1 MARPGSPADDGR
13 LGRRAARGLTALVL
27 ALGLGAF
34 AADTARARLDRW
46 IASAD
51 LPPLGIITGTEVL
64 ARDGSLLRAFQVE
77 DGLWR
82 LAPPAKGID
91 PRFLPMLLAWEDRRF
106 AQHSGVDPRA
116 IIRAAAQALRHGRV
130 LSGAS
135 TLSMQ
140 VARLIERGPT
150 GDWRGKIRQ
159 ARLAMALE
167 RRVGKAGIIDLYL
180 RLAPYGGN
188 VEGVR
193 AASLMWFGHEPT
205 RLTPAEIAVLVA
217 LPQAPEA
224 RRPDRPAGRAALRR
238 ARDRVLGQAHA
249 VGLIDAEALAD
260 ARAAPLPDQRRAFPA
275 LAPLLA
281 ERLHR
286 EMPGAPRIETTI
298 DPDLQRAA
306 ETVVARA
313 VRGQTARVSAAAVL
327 ADFRTGEILASV
339 GTAEW
344 TGESSAGYVDMTHSL
359 RSPGSTLKPFV
370 YAMAFDDG
378 LIHPETLIEDR
389 PASFGRWQPVNFDRR
404 FRGTVTIRQAL
415 TESLNIPVVR
425 VAAALGPARIAGV
438 LNRAGMRLDYAGGVP
453 GLAVVLGGAGV
464 SLQDLAQGYAGLANG
479 GLAVRL
485 HDRPLGQV
493 ASADPS
499 GADLPSGPQCGLV
512 TRPSAMPG
520 ASAVQSP
527 TAGRHDAA
535 VGCATDAGS
544 LAPKLGMTGQAA
556 ANAGAPAARIVG
568 AVAAWYTGAILA
580 QVPPPTGAERGRLA
594 FKTGTSYG
602 HRDALAVGY
611 DGGQVGA
618 VWLGRPDGTP
628 VPGAFGG
635 DLAAPA
641 LFDLFD
647 ALGSRATPLPPPPPD
662 ALTVSNPRLPAPLR
676 RFLAPGEA
684 APMRP
689 GSSRVGAPEPLAI
702 LFPPDGAALEARA
715 GAAITARL
723 RGGAPPYLWLLDGA
737 PVARSD
743 GGETAAIP
751 VSGPGYAALAVIDST
766 GRSQR
771 VGFSI
776 TGGS

>member
-1 MARPGSPADDGR
+1 MARPRSPAD
-13 LGRRAARGLTALVL
+13 GRRTGRRLIGLTL

-34 AADTARARLDRW
+34 AADTARLRLDRW
-46 IASAD
+46 IDATEM
-51 LPPLGIITGTEVL
+51 PPLGIVTGTEVL

-77 DGLWR
+77 NGLWR
-82 LAPPAKGID
+82 LAPPAKGAD
-91 PRFLPMLLAWEDRRF
+91 PRFVPMLLAWEDRRF
-106 AQHSGVDPRA
+106 YGHAGVDTRA
-116 IIRAAAQALRHGRV
+116 IARAAAQTLRHGRV
-130 LSGAS
+130 ISGGS

-150 GDWRGKIRQ
+150 GDWHGKLRQ
-159 ARLAMALE
+159 ARLALALE
-167 RRVGKAGIIDLYL
+167 RRVGKAGIVDLYL

-205 RLTPAEIAVLVA
+205 RLTPAEMAVLVA

-224 RRPDRPAGRAALRR
+224 RRPDRPAAREALRR
-238 ARDRVLGQAHA
+238 ARDRVLVRAHA
-249 VGLIDAEALAD
+249 AGLIDAETLAD
-260 ARAAPLPDQRRAFPA
+260 ARATPLPDRRRSFPA

-306 ETVVARA
+306 ETIVARVA
-313 VRGQTARVSAAAVL
+313 RGQTARVSAAALL
-327 ADFRTGEILASV
+327 ADHRTGEILASV
-339 GTAEW
+339 GTAQW
-344 TGESSAGYVDMTHSL
+344 SDQPSAGFVDMTRSL

-378 LIHPETLIEDR
+378 LVHPETLIEDR

-425 VAAALGPARIAGV
+425 IAAALGPARIAGI

-464 SLQDLAQGYAGLANG
+464 SLQDLVQGYAGLANG

-485 HDRPLGQV
+485 HDRPVG
-493 ASADPS
+493 
-499 GADLPSGPQCGLV
+499 
-512 TRPSAMPG
+512 
-520 ASAVQSP
+520 
-527 TAGRHDAA
+527 TAGMEVDSSASKVPSQGVRQHK
-535 VGCATDAGS
+535 GG
-544 LAPKLGMTGQAA
+544 LPMTGDQGHNVAHQSA
-556 ANAGAPAARIVG
+556 TKPPAVRIVG
-568 AVAAWYTGAILA
+568 PVAAWYTGAILA

-602 HRDALAVGY
+602 NRDALAVGY
-611 DGGQVGA
+611 NGRHVGA

-635 DLAAPA
+635 ALAAPA

-647 ALGSRATPLPPPPPD
+647 ALGSRTAPLPPPPPD
-662 ALTVSNPRLPAPLR
+662 ALTVSNARLPQSLR
-676 RFLAPGEA
+676 RFLPPGESSPSGPKWLGA
-684 APMRP
+684 A
-689 GSSRVGAPEPLAI
+689 APEPLTI
-702 LFPPDGAALEARA
+702 LFPPDGAALEVRS
-715 GAAITARL
+715 GSDIFARL

-737 PVARSD
+737 PVARTEE
-743 GGETAAIP
+743 GETASIP
-751 VSGPGYAALAVIDST
+751 VLGPGHAALAVVDST

-771 VGFSI
+771 VAFSI
-776 TGGS
+776 NGG